1 MRTKHLHLESFTDK
15 FIKADSNTY
24 FHVNNITREIDY
36 TQIHGTYMHLMSD
49 SFILIK
55 NDDDDNF
62 EINDLQII
70 LPAEFYTY
78 LLKGA
83 KWMESMINDIL
94 NFQGNGQYVNKA
106 LSIDGKEF
114 FFVKKEVRGA
124 SRNELNGIYLYL
136 DNMGVFFYPDETIG
150 LNTST
155 TPLEITKEEFCLNL
169 LNAIKQTKNYIPNG
183 YVDNKYE
190 EHM

>member
-24 FHVNNITREIDY
+24 FHVNNITREIDH

-70 LPAEFYTY
+70 LPAEFYAY

-83 KWMESMINDIL
+83 KWM
-94 NFQGNGQYVNKA
+94 
-106 LSIDGKEF
+106 
-114 FFVKKEVRGA
+114 
-124 SRNELNGIYLYL
+124 
-136 DNMGVFFYPDETIG
+136 
-150 LNTST
+150 
-155 TPLEITKEEFCLNL
+155 
-169 LNAIKQTKNYIPNG
+169 
-183 YVDNKYE
+183 
-190 EHM
+190 